1 METPTPTVRRLAPT
15 PGTVDSIEA
24 AYDLPRPRPDSRPW
38 ISVTMI
44 ASLDGSTSLDGGS
57 GGLGNPN
64 DIEVLSSM
72 RRLADVILVGAGT
85 ARSEGY
91 GPAKKPDQR
100 IAVATNSGRVD
111 LDSDLFTSGSGFVL
125 APTSAD
131 IDERRVDVL
140 RAGDDK
146 LDLAAAID
154 RLDEIVPGVA
164 HVNAE
169 GGPRLNG
176 TLADA
181 DLVDELTL
189 TISPQVT
196 GGPGARIVAG
206 AGELHRHFRLDQ
218 LLGDDDGYLFG
229 RWLRRR

>member
-1 METPTPTVRRLAPT
+1 
-15 PGTVDSIEA
+15 
-24 AYDLPRPRPDSRPW
+24 
-38 ISVTMI
+38 MI
-44 ASLDGSTSLDGGS
+44 ASLDGSTSLAGLS

-64 DIEVLSSM
+64 DIEVLASM

-91 GPAKKPDQR
+91 GPAKKPGQR

-111 LDSDLFTSGSGFVL
+111 VDSELFASGSGFVL
-125 APTSAD
+125 APWSAD
-131 IDERRVDVL
+131 VDEDRVTVL
-140 RAGDDK
+140 RAGDDE
-146 LDLAAAID
+146 LDLPGAIE
-154 RLDEIVPGVA
+154 RLSEVVPDVA

-181 DLVDELTL
+181 DLIDEITM
-189 TISPQVT
+189 TISPQVV
-196 GGPGARIVAG
+196 GGGGARVVAG
-206 AGELHRHFRLDQ
+206 AAELHRGFRLDQ

-229 RWLRRR
+229 RWLRDR